1 MRKKRQNKY
10 LWLLL
15 VLLAVSIGYAALSTT
30 LKING
35 SALLNKNTWSVYW
48 RNAVV
53 TEGSV
58 SQTPPTIG
66 EDQGDPEDTKV
77 TFEVNLDLPGDFYEF
92 TVEAVNN
99 GTIDAMILDMT
110 PSSTPALPDYIKYT
124 IVYDDDDEPLEQF
137 HALRKAKNGNPT
149 TETYRVRI
157 EYSEDITPAQMNAI
171 PAGGNSYTLTYGVQY
186 AQADDRAIDKVP
198 SQGCPGK
205 KCIYAFY
212 NGLPGE
218 TYDDTY
224 PGYSIDIGDTLPL
237 SLATASSHNA
247 TEKYFGGPTYN
258 YKELNLGYTEY
269 ISTNIFNG
277 VTYHNYYN
285 SLYECNL
292 SSKNCSVFRTTSFH
306 PKTFF
311 GHILDDDGK
320 VIQKF
325 ACLDYKDNVYCF
337 DTFKIYGSK
346 RDAGLSAYN
355 VFSIAFGEY
364 DANTGKGCKISN
376 PDSETTFSFVCKGDD
391 EASVEFISGAVDHAG
406 LNILTSEPT
415 LDIAVNLHSTYL
427 SGPTTYIFDD

>member
-77 TFEVNLDLPGDFYEF
+77 TFGVNLDLPGDFYEF

-99 GTIDAMILDMT
+99 GTVDAMILDMT

-149 TETYRVRI
+149 VEKYRIRV
-157 EYSEDITPAQMNAI
+157 EYTDDITAAEMNAI
-171 PAGGNSYTLTYGVQY
+171 DPNGDSYTFTYEVDY
-186 AQADDRAIDKVP
+186 SQADDRAIDKV
-198 SQGCPGK
+198 SQPCPGK
-205 KCIYAFY
+205 NCIYAFY
-212 NGLPGE
+212 NGSPNG
-218 TYDDTY
+218 T
-224 PGYSIDIGDTLPL
+224 PDIGYNIGIGDVLPL
-237 SLATASSHNA
+237 GFATASGHG
-247 TEKYFGGPTYN
+247 TENYFGGPTSN
-258 YKELNLGYTEY
+258 YKELKLEY
-269 ISTNIFNG
+269 DEYV
-277 VTYHNYYN
+277 VTSEFHGQTFHTYYN
-285 SLYECNL
+285 SLYECQGNIYN
-292 SSKNCSVFRTTSFH
+292 NCQYYKRESYQPPLFY
-306 PKTFF
+306 
-311 GHILDDDGK
+311 GHIIDGDRK

-325 ACLDYKDNVYCF
+325 TCIEFNNKPYCF
-337 DTFKIYGSK
+337 DNFKIYGNN
-346 RDAGLSAYN
+346 RDAGYAAYN
-355 VFSIAFGEY
+355 VFSMAFGEY
-364 DANTGKGCKISN
+364 DSSTGKGCRIFNEDNVETFKINCNNSDGKN
-376 PDSETTFSFVCKGDD
+376 
-391 EASVEFISGAVDHAG
+391 
-406 LNILTSEPT
+406 NIDLQYSYQDLVVHTEN
-415 LDIAVNLHSTYL
+415 IATKIRINQDTDCIT
-427 SGPTTYIFDD
+427 GPTNYSN